1 MIDGILIPYH
11 REKALKF
18 PKISTCQKVTISEVS
33 YIIYLYKGESK
44 TFSSKIEFLLL
55 SANSMLVIA
64 SAGFNIEQ
72 AVIYKACENMNHSIH
87 LIPQEGMFKYDWI

>member
-18 PKISTCQKVTISEVS
+18 PKISTFQKVTISEVT

-55 SANSMLVIA
+55 SANSMLVNA
-64 SAGFNIEQ
+64 YAGL
-72 AVIYKACENMNHSIH
+72 NMDMAAIQKDPVKS
-87 LIPQEGMFKYDWI
+87 